1 MDKLITITEQEYAKL
16 LTNNRTLEALYDYGV
31 DNWGGYGDC
40 FGGDDYA
47 GGMSFDESIDKYV
60 AVKVASARRKY
71 GVDFD

>member
-47 GGMSFDESIDKYV
+47 GGMSFDESTDKYV

-71 GVDFD
+71 GLT